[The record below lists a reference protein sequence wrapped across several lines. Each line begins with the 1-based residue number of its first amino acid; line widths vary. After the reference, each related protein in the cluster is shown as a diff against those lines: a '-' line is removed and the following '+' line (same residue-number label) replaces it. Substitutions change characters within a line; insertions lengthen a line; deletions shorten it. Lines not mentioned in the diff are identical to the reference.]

1 MIECVIVLALPTV
14 LVVTERASGGPAPAD
29 RDTVIAPTRARA
41 LNDTNAE
48 MSSAGSVASRKFAHR
63 SRESFKMKCV
73 LILLPLMLSG
83 CADIAATLVGL
94 TVPGLVARAPDVVLY
109 HSAYEAHYAKSDYAV
124 IRAESSLSEGV
135 EAFFLVDGQPA
146 DAAGF
151 VYSWFSFRGIFVSP
165 GTHRIVIKT
174 GDARFSLIE
183 ATVTARHTY
192 RIVATK
198 NDHAKLLRL
207 WDETDGKDRRLLQ
220 IEVRNPPEAESFFE
234 ALRTFRVTPDSAVVI
249 GDTPSINGMFGRIPR
264 KIDRSVEEDVNF
276 KALDGSESVW
286 LRYPTEMVE
295 TRFVLPGTHQIV
307 LSVGGLQFPAGLRI
321 RTLPPVEAEFGAQ
334 HIYLITAKKTA
345 DQHVLQIWDETE
357 GTDKRTLVKE
367 FRFVNHAVTSTPP

>member
-1 MIECVIVLALPTV
+1 
-14 LVVTERASGGPAPAD
+14 
-29 RDTVIAPTRARA
+29 
-41 LNDTNAE
+41 
-48 MSSAGSVASRKFAHR
+48 
-63 SRESFKMKCV
+63 
-73 LILLPLMLSG
+73 
-83 CADIAATLVGL
+83 
-94 TVPGLVARAPDVVLY
+94 
-109 HSAYEAHYAKSDYAV
+109 
-124 IRAESSLSEGV
+124 
-135 EAFFLVDGQPA
+135 
-146 DAAGF
+146 
-151 VYSWFSFRGIFVSP
+151 
-165 GTHRIVIKT
+165 
-174 GDARFSLIE
+174 
-183 ATVTARHTY
+183 
-192 RIVATK
+192 
-198 NDHAKLLRL
+198 
-207 WDETDGKDRRLLQ
+207 
-220 IEVRNPPEAESFFE
+220 
-234 ALRTFRVTPDSAVVI
+234 VI